1 MSSKNLLKL
10 MQTDINK
17 WWNITISAKTQTFR
31 MAMKDANYEVK
42 LQHFE
47 LGEDNFLSPE
57 NNADLKVEFEKS
69 VYSSQ

>member
-1 MSSKNLLKL
+1 
-10 MQTDINK
+10 
-17 WWNITISAKTQTFR
+17 